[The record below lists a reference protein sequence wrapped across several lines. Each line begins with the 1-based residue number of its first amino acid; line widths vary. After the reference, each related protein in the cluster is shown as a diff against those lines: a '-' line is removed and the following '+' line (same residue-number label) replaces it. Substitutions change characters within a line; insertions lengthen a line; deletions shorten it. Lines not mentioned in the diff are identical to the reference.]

1 MSSQPSSDPTLFNS
15 RVEKTYWG
23 NVDGKII
30 WLYKLSMPNG
40 LGMTVTN
47 YGGIVQSLSVPT
59 AAGKYVD
66 VVLGYDSLH
75 EYIQDPFCMGA
86 VVGRFANRIESGR
99 VTIDGQWYQLTVTLD
114 GFHQHG
120 GTNGFNKKVWD
131 GEIFNESNAVGIILR
146 CASPHLEEG
155 FPGNLSVK
163 VVYTLYDTNKW
174 SVDFF
179 AETDQATLVNLTQHS
194 YFNLG
199 GHAHGTISDHLLQ
212 TYSPWYLPTTERQ
225 IPTGEIDSVKETPFD
240 FLAESR
246 IGEKIDSQHPQFSA
260 SKGYDHFFVL
270 EKENS
275 PVLKPACILTEPISG
290 MQMKVSTTEPGFHF
304 YSGNFLSESFLGKE
318 SKAYHTRSGLCIETH
333 HFPDAPNHSHF
344 PSTLLERGKIFKS
357 RTEFCFSQKT

>member
-1 MSSQPSSDPTLFNS
+1 MSSHTSSDPTLCKP
-15 RVEKTYWG
+15 RIEKAYWG

-40 LGMTVTN
+40 LQMTVTN
-47 YGGIVQSLSVPT
+47 YGGIVQSLFVPT
-59 AAGKYVD
+59 ANGKCVD

-99 VTIDGQWYQLTVTLD
+99 VNIDGQWYKLTVTTD

-120 GTNGFNKKVWD
+120 GTNGFHKKVWD
-131 GEIFNESNAVGIILR
+131 AETFSEAGAVGIVLEYT
-146 CASPHLEEG
+146 SPHLEEG

-163 VVYTLYDTNKW
+163 VVYTLFDANKW

-179 AETDQATLVNLTQHS
+179 AETDQATLINLTQHS

-199 GHAHGTISDHLLQ
+199 GHASGTISNHLLQ
-212 TYSPWYLPTTERQ
+212 TYSPWYLPATQRQ
-225 IPTGEIDSVKETPFD
+225 IPTGKIDSVKETPFD
-240 FLAESR
+240 FLIENR
-246 IGEKIDSQHPQFSA
+246 IGEEMDSQHPQLIV

-270 EKENS
+270 EKEHS
-275 PVLKPACILTEPISG
+275 LVLKPTCILTEPVSG

-304 YSGNFLSESFLGKE
+304 YSGNFLSEIFLGKE
-318 SKAYHTRSGLCIETH
+318 LKEYHTRSGLCIETH

-344 PSTLLERGKIFKS
+344 PSTLLEPGKIFKS
-357 RTEFCFSQKT
+357 KTEFCFS